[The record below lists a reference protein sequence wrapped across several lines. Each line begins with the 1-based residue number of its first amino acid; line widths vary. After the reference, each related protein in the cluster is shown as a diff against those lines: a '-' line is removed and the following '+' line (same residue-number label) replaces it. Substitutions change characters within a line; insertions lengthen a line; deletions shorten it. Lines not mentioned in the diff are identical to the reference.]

1 MIIMDDEK
9 AYMERHALSFGG
21 VARVYDDARPD
32 YPDELFAYIAG
43 KLPGPNV
50 LEVGAGTGKA
60 TTGLLDQGLAV
71 TAVEPD
77 PRMAAILSS
86 RTGEQVEIATF
97 ESFAAAGPYDGLI
110 SAQAWHWTDQET
122 RMDRAAALLR
132 PGGFL
137 GLVWNCGPLRQEE
150 IVAAI
155 RAIYDDFGL
164 SDLDRPSEPIVRAE
178 AEVIQDPRTWPGDEL
193 AAHPGF
199 EYLGSVLF
207 PWQEN
212 LSASEFGDYL
222 RSTSYFQTLAPE
234 TGESLVETI
243 TTTIHRDFDDLVTID
258 WTTQCYE
265 AVRLG

>member
-1 MIIMDDEK
+1 MEDDK
-9 AYMERHALSFGG
+9 AYTERHALSFGG
-21 VARVYDDARPD
+21 VAQVYDDARPD
-32 YPDELFAYIAG
+32 YPDELFEYIAG
-43 KLPGPNV
+43 RLPGPKV

-60 TTGLLDQGLAV
+60 TVGLVDQGLTV

-77 PRMAAILSS
+77 PRMAAILPS
-86 RTGEQVEIATF
+86 RAGGQVGVEVATF
-97 ESFAAAGPYDGLI
+97 ESFAAAGPYDGLV
-110 SAQAWHWTDQET
+110 SAQAWHWTDPET

-150 IVAAI
+150 VVAAI

-164 SDLDRPSEPIVRAE
+164 SDLERPAEPITGAE
-178 AEVIQDPRTWPGDEL
+178 AEVIQDPETWPGDEL
-193 AAHPGF
+193 DAHPGF

-207 PWQEN
+207 PWQET
-212 LSASEFGDYL
+212 LRAAEFGAYL
-222 RSTSYFQTLAPE
+222 RSTSYFQTLGPE
-234 TGESLVETI
+234 RGESLIGRI
-243 TTTIHRDFDDLVTID
+243 TTVIHRDFDDLVTVD